1 MEEKKVEKKYGH
13 TSKEISNIL
22 DKMIVSILE
31 EVIDTDLKHALTMD
45 RLKGLRKIGDA
56 PLAFQDRFFLL
67 MDVLAPSKHYAY
79 QFLRAKHPQ
88 MLGIFV
94 WLCKLYS
101 EECSYD
107 IETYSSTCD
116 NNDVE

>member
-1 MEEKKVEKKYGH
+1 MEEKKVEIKYGH

-31 EVIDTDLKHALTMD
+31 EIIDTDLKHALTMD

-67 MDVLAPSKHYAY
+67 MDSISSIKTLRLSVLRGNTHK
-79 QFLRAKHPQ
+79 
-88 MLGIFV
+88 
-94 WLCKLYS
+94 C
-101 EECSYD
+101 
-107 IETYSSTCD
+107 
-116 NNDVE
+116 